1 MKGTPTSAAS
11 PISQEALN
19 SLLITAAGNPR
30 GEAQDE
36 NGLTQT
42 VAQLLAQGAS
52 VNAERSNGATALM
65 IAAKNGHTE
74 IVSVLLAQGADANA
88 RASNG
93 FTALMI
99 AAKNGHTE
107 IVDKLLAQGADVN
120 ARAFFGLTALRIAA
134 QNGHTEIVDK
144 LLAQGA
150 DVNAR
155 ASFGFTALMFAV
167 KNGHTEIVSKLL
179 AQGVDVNVVRK
190 SNGATALMFAAENGD
205 AGIVAQLLD
214 RGANVNAVK
223 SNGATAL
230 MFSVKNG
237 HTETVDKLLAQG
249 ADVNTKRS
257 DGVTALMFAA
267 GKGHT
272 EIVDKL
278 LAQGADVNA
287 RASDGFTALMFAARD
302 GHTETVA
309 ELLDRGANVNAER
322 SNGATALMFAAQNGH
337 TEIVSV
343 LLAQGAN
350 VNAERSNGTTAL
362 MFAAQNG
369 HTEIVSVLL
378 AQGADVNAKT
388 SVGITALR
396 IAAQNGHTE
405 IASTLLKTLSKNTDE
420 EVRKLV
426 DKAILS
432 MAQTPSTKKVFATE
446 ETKTALLKILSKT
459 TDERV
464 KEGLRPLIT
473 DTTILIPQLKLEAA
487 IESYKTI
494 NPDQSVPRPRAIKTL
509 LDRFLTE
516 KIDQRGESQQEP
528 IEEALEKIANST
540 KPVLEAF
547 FQEPNYLKW
556 ADEIAKAYALAGCV
570 NQPVRGWQEISAW
583 LSIAQALDTIDK
595 IKASKHLMVL
605 DKMDYVTKK
614 LVKESNSGMARVE
627 VEAGNAL
634 FRQVHKKLLLNKDI
648 SEPWPGVPNLIAY
661 EGTIT
666 TWLTKKRIEEAYEEA
681 KATLRQKPKEVASY
695 LARSHHSGTWGLVAF
710 PKELEEIDKKYVE
723 KMELL
728 SGDDEAQISLVK
740 EKEVTVIQTIIDLSE
755 APFKARSKGA
765 QAAEEVVTP
774 RGMPSSPSSES
785 LSGNEK
791 GASKEGRGGSSCVI
805 S

>member
-322 SNGATALMFAAQNGH
+322 SNGA
-337 TEIVSV
+337 
-343 LLAQGAN
+343 
-350 VNAERSNGTTAL
+350 TAL